1 MNIENPSNTTPSYPI
16 TSNTNPSYPIT
27 SSDYPITSSDYPIT
41 SDTNT
46 SDTNIMLPNSTNIKS
61 SNVKFIIC
69 ATIAALLTLTTLI
82 YGISINNFSVGLN
95 TEFIVLMSLLASA
108 VFFAI
113 TSFII

>member
-1 MNIENPSNTTPSYPI
+1 
-16 TSNTNPSYPIT
+16 
-27 SSDYPITSSDYPIT
+27 
-41 SDTNT
+41 
-46 SDTNIMLPNSTNIKS
+46 MLPNSTNIKS

>member
-27 SSDYPITSSDYPIT
+27 SYPITSSDYPI
-41 SDTNT
+41 T

-82 YGISINNFSVGLN
+82 YGIFINNFSVGLN
-95 TEFIVLMSLLASA
+95 TEFIVLMSLSASA